1 MSNSNNKTWAVTIR
15 LTVVATEDPL
25 DDNYF
30 SGHMHQLVLDDYD
43 MSASVEG
50 AILVGSEAVELSA
63 RPEPA
68 RPYILKTEPVTEPA
82 VDMALLQP
90 YLPPPPMEPSTE
102 RSKGKRASRI
112 RGGRPLHGVTLT
124 EYAYFSSDYRNV
136 SKQLSMGVHS
146 TRHGRDCAWLTE
158 YEARM
163 VYDRV
168 MKHRAAR
175 EARRAAKGGE

>member
-1 MSNSNNKTWAVTIR
+1 MNNNKTWAVTIQ

-30 SGHMHQLVLDDYD
+30 SNHMYQLVLDDYD

-63 RPEPA
+63 RP
-68 RPYILKTEPVTEPA
+68 YTLKTEPVTEPA
-82 VDMALLQP
+82 APAPVVPLG
-90 YLPPPPMEPSTE
+90 PPPAAPSTE

-112 RGGRPLHGVTLT
+112 RGGRPFHGVTLT
-124 EYAYFSSDYRNV
+124 EYVYFSSDYRNA
-136 SKQLSMGVHS
+136 SKQLAMGVHS
-146 TRHGRDCAWLTE
+146 TRHGRNCVWLSE

-163 VYDRV
+163 VYAQV
-168 MKHRAAR
+168 MEHRAAR